1 MAEDEKLSDFGRGD
15 NYVLISFTSN
25 LINIE
30 TAARGWDIYDR
41 CAIKV
46 KTNGM
51 KYSEYDSEV
60 MI

>member
-15 NYVLISFTSN
+15 NYELISFTSN
-25 LINIE
+25 LMNIE

-41 CAIKV
+41 CAIEV
-46 KTNGM
+46 KIM
-51 KYSEYDSEV
+51 EIKCSEYDGEV